1 MDTYNAL
8 ARDIFRELIE
18 INHGHHNDHRA
29 HWLDERLA
37 VKSFYTGNE
46 FFYQY
51 LKALTAK

>member
-51 LKALTAK
+51 LKAITAK